1 MVNRQLDVPVVGI
14 LRGVGARFFS
24 QVMKTSFDAGLQAIE
39 ITLNTE
45 HALDILKE
53 NIPRV
58 PDGHFLGA
66 GTVCCLEEAEK
77 AIEAGAMFLVTPN
90 VNLEVIKYAV
100 SRNIAVIAGALTPTE
115 IYNAW
120 QAGAAMIKVFPCQV
134 MGGAQYIKE
143 IRGPF
148 DSIPLCA
155 VGGVTKE
162 TVQDYFNAGVHAVGV
177 SSALFGKE
185 ALASENLEALFEN
198 VKKFIHCC
206 RS

>member
-1 MVNRQLDVPVVGI
+1 MTNLQLDVPVVGI

-24 QVMKTSFDAGLQAIE
+24 QVMKTSFNAGLQAIE

-53 NIPRV
+53 NIPGV
-58 PDGHFLGA
+58 PAGHFLGA
-66 GTVCCLEEAEK
+66 GTVCCLEEAEA

-90 VNLEVIKYAV
+90 VNPKVIQYAV
-100 SRNIAVIAGALTPTE
+100 SRHIAVIAGALTPTE
-115 IYNAW
+115 IYTAW
-120 QAGAAMIKVFPCQV
+120 RAGAAMIKVFPCQA

-155 VGGVTKE
+155 VGGVTQE
-162 TVQDYFNAGVHAVGV
+162 TVKDYFNAGACAVGV
-177 SSALFGKE
+177 SSALFGKK
-185 ALASENLEALFEN
+185 ALASEDLETLFEN
-198 VKKFIHCC
+198 VKKFINCC